1 VHTFYLWAADHGDRA
16 AFFNR
21 EAWQIQVML
30 SNPSKT
36 AEIPTLDGALP
47 A

>member
-1 VHTFYLWAADHGDRA
+1 VLTVTVAVRVCFG
-16 AFFNR
+16 NR

-30 SNPSKT
+30 SNPGKT

>member
-1 VHTFYLWAADHGDRA
+1 MVS
-16 AFFNR
+16 AFLCASVLGNR
-21 EAWQIQVML
+21 EAWQIKVML
-30 SNPSKT
+30 SNPGKT